1 MKPEKR
7 VSGTGAAKKGARGRT
22 VRATTPRP
30 PSLSDRTGDRDV
42 QRIAGVRASLGKR
55 IERFVTHALERMSE
69 EDLLKAVAAQ
79 SPSETFAEI
88 VLASAEAHDHD
99 WSELLLRGAAAK
111 GEIMDAVGGLLS
123 SSEAAALLKI
133 SVPGVKQR
141 VQRRA
146 VLAVPL
152 PGGQWGF
159 PARQFDLEGRVR
171 QGVPAVAAAGAGLD
185 PWVLLSILVDDAED
199 GQGGILLERLDDAAV
214 RGDVLSRLGSHGEH
228 VAA

>member
-1 MKPEKR
+1 MK
-7 VSGTGAAKKGARGRT
+7 AKENVAEARGPARRRGAGGVGET
-22 VRATTPRP
+22 SAAEM
-30 PSLSDRTGDRDV
+30 
-42 QRIAGVRASLGKR
+42 QRVAGVRASLGKR

-88 VLASAEAHDHD
+88 MLATPEAGEHD

-111 GEIMDAVGGLLS
+111 SEIMEAVGGLLS

-133 SVPGVKQR
+133 TVPGVKQR

-146 VLAVPL
+146 VIAVPL

-159 PARQFDLEGRVR
+159 PARQFERDGRVR
-171 QGVPAVAAAGAGLD
+171 PGVAAVAAAGAELD

-199 GQGGILLERLDDAAV
+199 EQGGILLERLDDAGVLA
-214 RGDVLSRLGSHGEH
+214 DVLSRLATHGEH
-228 VAA
+228 AAA

>member
-7 VSGTGAAKKGARGRT
+7 VSSAGAVQGGRGRSKP
-22 VRATTPRP
+22 ASPRP
-30 PSLSDRTGDRDV
+30 ASSADRDL
-42 QRIAGVRASLGKR
+42 QKIAGVRASLGKR
-55 IERFVTHALERMSE
+55 IERYVTHALERMNE

-88 VLASAEAHDHD
+88 MLASAEPHEHD
-99 WSELLLRGAAAK
+99 WSELLLRGATAK
-111 GEIMDAVGGLLS
+111 GEIMEAAGGLLS

-141 VQRRA
+141 VQRRGL
-146 VLAVPL
+146 LAVPL

-159 PARQFDLEGRVR
+159 PARQFDREGRVR
-171 QGVPAVAAAGAGLD
+171 EGVPSVAAAGAGLD

-199 GQGGILLERLDDAAV
+199 DREGILLERLDDPAV
-214 RGDVLSRLGSHGEH
+214 RDDVLSRLASYGEH
-228 VAA
+228 AAA

>member
-1 MKPEKR
+1 MKTKEKAAEARDQARRRGGGAGETSSAEMQR
-7 VSGTGAAKKGARGRT
+7 V
-22 VRATTPRP
+22 
-30 PSLSDRTGDRDV
+30 
-42 QRIAGVRASLGKR
+42 AGVRASLGKR

-69 EDLLKAVAAQ
+69 ADLLKAVAAQ

-88 VLASAEAHDHD
+88 MLATPEAGDHD

-111 GEIMDAVGGLLS
+111 GEIMEAVGGLLS

-159 PARQFDLEGRVR
+159 PARQFDRDGRVR
-171 QGVPAVAAAGAGLD
+171 PGVAAVAAAGAELD

-199 GQGGILLERLDDAAV
+199 ERGGILLERLDDTGV
-214 RGDVLSRLGSHGEH
+214 HDDVLARLATYGEH
-228 VAA
+228 AAA

>member
-1 MKPEKR
+1 MSTREKE
-7 VSGTGAAKKGARGRT
+7 A
-22 VRATTPRP
+22 
-30 PSLSDRTGDRDV
+30 DR
-42 QRIAGVRASLGKR
+42 AGVRASLRKR
-55 IERFVTHALERMSE
+55 IERYVTSALERMSE

-79 SPSETFAEI
+79 SPPETFAEI
-88 VLASAEAHDHD
+88 VLAAPEPREHD

-111 GEIMDAVGGLLS
+111 SAIVNAAGGLLS

-146 VLAVPL
+146 LLAVPL

-159 PARQFDLEGRVR
+159 PAQQFDREGHVR
-171 QGVPAVAAAGAGLD
+171 PGVAAIAAAGAALD
-185 PWVLLSILVDDAED
+185 PWVLLSIVVDDAED
-199 GQGGILLERLDDAAV
+199 GRGILLERLDDAGV
-214 RGDVLSRLGSHGEH
+214 LRGVLSRIATHGEH

>member
-1 MKPEKR
+1 MESRKKAPVRSPARRRGAGLAREASAAEMQR
-7 VSGTGAAKKGARGRT
+7 V
-22 VRATTPRP
+22 
-30 PSLSDRTGDRDV
+30 
-42 QRIAGVRASLGKR
+42 AGVRASLGKR

-69 EDLLKAVAAQ
+69 EDLLRAVAAQ

-88 VLASAEAHDHD
+88 MLATPEPREHD
-99 WSELLLRGAAAK
+99 WSELLLRGAVAK
-111 GEIMDAVGGLLS
+111 GEIMEAAGGLLS

-146 VLAVPL
+146 LVAVPL

-159 PARQFDLEGRVR
+159 PALQFERDGRVR
-171 QGVPAVAAAGAGLD
+171 SGVAAVAAAGAELD

-199 GQGGILLERLDDAAV
+199 GRGGILLERLDDEAV
-214 RGDVLSRLGSHGEH
+214 RADVLSRLATHGEH
-228 VAA
+228 VAS

>member
-1 MKPEKR
+1 MKTKEKAAEARDQARRRGGGVAGETSLAEMQR
-7 VSGTGAAKKGARGRT
+7 V
-22 VRATTPRP
+22 
-30 PSLSDRTGDRDV
+30 
-42 QRIAGVRASLGKR
+42 AGVRASLGKR

-88 VLASAEAHDHD
+88 MLATPEAGDHD
-99 WSELLLRGAAAK
+99 WSELLLLGAAAK
-111 GEIMDAVGGLLS
+111 GEIMEAVGGLLS

-146 VLAVPL
+146 LIAVPL

-159 PARQFDLEGRVR
+159 PARQFDRDGRVR
-171 QGVPAVAAAGAGLD
+171 PGVAAVAAAGADLD
-185 PWVLLSILVDDAED
+185 PWVLLSILTDDAED
-199 GQGGILLERLDDAAV
+199 ERGGILLERLDDAGV
-214 RGDVLSRLGSHGEH
+214 RDDVLSRLATHGEH
-228 VAA
+228 AAA

>member
-1 MKPEKR
+1 MKSREKAAR
-7 VSGTGAAKKGARGRT
+7 ARGSGVRRGARVAGE
-22 VRATTPRP
+22 V
-30 PSLSDRTGDRDV
+30 PSAEM
-42 QRIAGVRASLGKR
+42 QRVAGVRASLGKR
-55 IERFVTHALERMSE
+55 IERFVVHALERMSE
-69 EDLLKAVAAQ
+69 EDLMKAVAAQ

-88 VLASAEAHDHD
+88 MLAAPEPREHD

-111 GEIMDAVGGLLS
+111 SEIMEAAGGLLS

-133 SVPGVKQR
+133 SAPGVKQR

-146 VLAVPL
+146 LLAVPL

-159 PARQFDLEGRVR
+159 PARQFDRDGRVR
-171 QGVPAVAAAGAGLD
+171 PGVAAVAAAGAEID

-199 GQGGILLERLDDAAV
+199 GGGGILLERLDDPGV
-214 RGDVLSRLGSHGEH
+214 RQDALSRLATHGEH

>member
-1 MKPEKR
+1 MKAKEK
-7 VSGTGAAKKGARGRT
+7 VAEARGRSRGRGAGGVGET
-22 VRATTPRP
+22 SAAEM
-30 PSLSDRTGDRDV
+30 
-42 QRIAGVRASLGKR
+42 QRVAGVRASLGKR

-88 VLASAEAHDHD
+88 MLATPEAGEHD

-111 GEIMDAVGGLLS
+111 SEIMEAVGGLLS

-133 SVPGVKQR
+133 TVPGVKQR

-146 VLAVPL
+146 LIAVPL

-159 PARQFDLEGRVR
+159 PARQFERDGRVR
-171 QGVPAVAAAGAGLD
+171 PGVAAAVAAGADLD
-185 PWVLLSILVDDAED
+185 PWVLLSILTDDVED
-199 GQGGILLERLDDAAV
+199 ERGGILLERLDDAGV
-214 RGDVLSRLGSHGEH
+214 REDVLSRLATYGEH
-228 VAA
+228 AAA